1 MASPHSYL
9 PDTHCTPLPL
19 LWGDSN
25 SQIEHSF
32 AIQQQQQQQQK
43 FYSLPPL
50 TVGHGSP
57 PSSPDSLSSA
67 SCPLSTTHS
76 SISSFSDLS
85 TTPPLSRS
93 STIYSNKSSDIS
105 ALWGSSTYGQA
116 KPKFPSMNSQ
126 TTPGTPIHEGFN
138 DGYYAPNLSSSSLPP
153 NGMANNQAHCH
164 SMPAVFAVQQQQQQQ
179 QQPMPTFNDYHFNEI
194 KHHEFIDDSFNGWN
208 NEQQQH
214 FMNPFPPTPPLN
226 GLNDMSIKDLHHGHH
241 AHQHLY
247 DDNSHMAVT
256 QLNRRHSHK
265 PTSNNTMGGSSGSIH
280 RKSEAGLS
288 RSASSRK
295 PSKLVVNTEL
305 YKTELCAT
313 FIKSGGNC
321 PYGSKCQFAHGAQDL
336 KVVDRPPKWRSKP
349 CQNWIKTGACAYNE
363 RCCFRHDTN

>member
-1 MASPHSYL
+1 MSSPQSYL

-19 LWGDSN
+19 LWGDSG

-32 AIQQQQQQQQK
+32 ALQQHQQQQK

-93 STIYSNKSSDIS
+93 STLYSGKSNDVS
-105 ALWGSSTYGQA
+105 ALWASSSYNQQR
-116 KPKFPSMNSQ
+116 PQFRSMSSQ
-126 TTPGTPIHEGFN
+126 TTPGTPINEYFN
-138 DGYYAPNLSSSSLPP
+138 DSHYLPNTSSSSLPP
-153 NGMANNQAHCH
+153 NGIAPNHAHRH
-164 SMPAVFAVQQQQQQQ
+164 SMSTIFAAQQQQKS
-179 QQPMPTFNDYHFNEI
+179 MPTFNDYHFNEI
-194 KHHEFIDDSFNGWN
+194 KHHDFIDDSFNGWN

-214 FMNPFPPTPPLN
+214 FMNSFPPTPPLT
-226 GLNDMSIKDLHHGHH
+226 GLNEMPHRDSYSHHH
-241 AHQHLY
+241 AHQHSY
-247 DDNSHMAVT
+247 EDNAHVST
-256 QLNRRHSHK
+256 TSLSRRHSHK
-265 PTSNNTMGGSSGSIH
+265 PTSNNTLAGNGH

-295 PSKLVVNTEL
+295 SSKLVVNTEL

-349 CQNWIKTGACAYNE
+349 CQNWIKTGSCAYNE